1 MTMRRG
7 LLLIALL
14 AGTQGALEA
23 AAGLTEADDVT
34 PEEAAQA
41 DATRHGMA
49 RSRAGGSRRRSPVVG
64 CRYPLAG
71 RLIHPTSTPAA

>member
-14 AGTQGALEA
+14 AGTGGALEA

-41 DATRHGMA
+41 DAMRRDMA
-49 RSRAGGSRRRSPVVG
+49 RSRAGG
-64 CRYPLAG
+64 
-71 RLIHPTSTPAA
+71 